1 MEGTYCRALAGTTM
15 HLIINSLD
23 TRRWMS
29 DGVSPAADGEQ
40 RDDSGGEGVG
50 LLQEQVWRV
59 EERKRKRETGVRE
72 GERERE
78 RRRSEERMVVWRKVG
93 GAEGGG

>member
-29 DGVSPAADGEQ
+29 DGGFAGGWWPGKGCKAGGGDGWFVARARDEGKEDRRGMGDGEENGGLEE
-40 RDDSGGEGVG
+40 SG
-50 LLQEQVWRV
+50 W
-59 EERKRKRETGVRE
+59 
-72 GERERE
+72 
-78 RRRSEERMVVWRKVG
+78 G
-93 GAEGGG
+93 G

>member
-29 DGVSPAADGEQ
+29 DGGFA
-40 RDDSGGEGVG
+40 GGWWPGKGCKAGGGMVG
-50 LLQEQVWRV
+50 LLQGRGTKGRRIEGGWGT
-59 EERKRKRETGVRE
+59 ER
-72 GERERE
+72 
-78 RRRSEERMVVWRKVG
+78 RMVVWRKVG
-93 GAEGGG
+93 GADEGKG

>member
-29 DGVSPAADGEQ
+29 DGGFARGWWVAGQGVQGGGGGGGRFVARATRGRKEGGMD
-40 RDDSGGEGVG
+40 RRRRRGGEENGG
-50 LLQEQVWRV
+50 L
-59 EERKRKRETGVRE
+59 EESG
-72 GERERE
+72 
-78 RRRSEERMVVWRKVG
+78 WG
-93 GAEGGG
+93 G

>member
-29 DGVSPAADGEQ
+29 DGGFA
-40 RDDSGGEGVG
+40 GGWWVAGQGVQGGGRGGVVG
-50 LLQEQVWRV
+50 LLQGRRGEGGKVGWI
-59 EERKRKRETGVRE
+59 EEEGE
-72 GERERE
+72 GER
-78 RRRSEERMVVWRKVG
+78 RMVVWRKVG
-93 GAEGGG
+93 GADEGKG